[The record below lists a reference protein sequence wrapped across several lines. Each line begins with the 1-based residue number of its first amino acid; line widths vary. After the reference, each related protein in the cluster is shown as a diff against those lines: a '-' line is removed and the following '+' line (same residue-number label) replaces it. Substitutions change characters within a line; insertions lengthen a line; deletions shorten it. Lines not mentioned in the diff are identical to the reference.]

1 MKSTTILSLVLL
13 AAGASANIFPTEPV
27 AATTWTIGKAF
38 TVTWREDEHA
48 TAPKLAELN
57 NLTINLMNGTDQQ
70 QTIVDLIAKGVKGV
84 DLKSPSYTVPK
95 TIAPGQYFVRFNQEA
110 TTNFIWSTRFQI
122 VGDGPAA
129 TTTAVVNAT
138 TPVVTGTPAYGTT
151 TPAAGTTTPAAGTT
165 ASSSSSGKP
174 SSSSSSATN
183 NPKAVATTSSETS
196 TSTPVPQSSG
206 NVMVSLPSSLMS
218 LAMGGAALIFTYLY

>member
-1 MKSTTILSLVLL
+1 MELITVMSLVLL

-27 AATTWTIGKAF
+27 AATTWTIGKAY
-38 TVTWREDEHA
+38 TVTWREDEPV
-48 TAPKLAELN
+48 TVPKLAELN

-84 DLKSPSYTVPK
+84 DLKAPSYTVPK
-95 TIAPGQYFVRFNQEA
+95 TIVPGQYFVRFNQEA

-129 TTTAVVNAT
+129 TTTAAANAT

-151 TPAAGTTTPAAGTT
+151 TPAAGTT
-165 ASSSSSGKP
+165 SSSSSGKP

>member
-13 AAGASANIFPTEPV
+13 AVGANANIFPTEPV
-27 AATTWTIGKAF
+27 AATIWTIGKAH
-38 TVTWREDEHA
+38 TVTWREDDAA
-48 TAPKLAELN
+48 TTPKLAELN

-95 TIAPGQYFVRFNQEA
+95 TIVPGQYFVRFNQEA

-122 VGDGPAA
+122 VGDGPVA
-129 TTTAVVNAT
+129 TTSAVVNAT

-151 TPAAGTTTPAAGTT
+151 TAAAGTTTPAAGTT
-165 ASSSSSGKP
+165 SSPSSGKP
-174 SSSSSSATN
+174 SSSSSSATT
-183 NPKAVATTSSETS
+183 NPKAVATTPSDTS

-218 LAMGGAALIFTYLY
+218 VAMGGAALIFTYLY

>member
-27 AATTWTIGKAF
+27 AATTWAIGKAY
-38 TVTWREDEHA
+38 TVTWREDEPA
-48 TAPKLAELN
+48 TVPKLAELN

-84 DLKSPSYTVPK
+84 DLKTPSYTVPK
-95 TIAPGQYFVRFNQEA
+95 TIVPGQYFVRFNQEA

-129 TTTAVVNAT
+129 TTTAAANAT
-138 TPVVTGTPAYGTT
+138 TPVTGTPAY
-151 TPAAGTTTPAAGTT
+151 GTTTPAAGTT

-183 NPKAVATTSSETS
+183 NPKAVATTSSETP